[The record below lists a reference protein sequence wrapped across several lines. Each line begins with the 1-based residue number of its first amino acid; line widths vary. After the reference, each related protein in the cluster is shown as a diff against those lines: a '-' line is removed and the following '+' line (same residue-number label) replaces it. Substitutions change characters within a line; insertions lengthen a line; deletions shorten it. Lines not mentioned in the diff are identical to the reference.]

1 MAGGSTARVHPGKR
15 HNNPMTHKNGKPRL
29 KPLNITQLTALV
41 DKTQRKKDKA
51 KISREIARKQAR
63 LAV

>member
-1 MAGGSTARVHPGKR
+1 MLTR
-15 HNNPMTHKNGKPRL
+15 NGKTRL
-29 KPLNITQLTALV
+29 GPLNVTQLTAML

-51 KISREIARKQAR
+51 KLSREIVRKQAR

>member
-1 MAGGSTARVHPGKR
+1 MAGGATARVHPGKR
-15 HNNPMTHKNGKPRL
+15 KANPMLTRNGKTRL
-29 KPLNITQLTALV
+29 GPLNVAQLTAML

-51 KISREIARKQAR
+51 KLSREIAMKQAR